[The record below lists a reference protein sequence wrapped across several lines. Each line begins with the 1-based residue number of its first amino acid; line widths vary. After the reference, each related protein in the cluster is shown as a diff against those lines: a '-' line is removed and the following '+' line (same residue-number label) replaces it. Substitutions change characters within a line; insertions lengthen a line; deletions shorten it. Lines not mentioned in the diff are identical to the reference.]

1 MTPACPPTIDSID
14 PGVEL
19 LLSGR
24 AATVAEAEE
33 MYLDKNLEDVA
44 RLVASGLSDAEFRR
58 HPLIVLLLARGS
70 RGFED
75 SLT

>member
-1 MTPACPPTIDSID
+1 MTTAYPPTIDGND
-14 PGVEL
+14 PVVEL